1 MAPMVVVRNT
11 FLDIADGHSLQ
22 RSLRRTLSEGD
33 SPRCTEPIVAEKP
46 TIDERPIAA
55 YELLGFYALVAVP
68 VASVLPFQRLAAH
81 DNSSGLSAEAESVAV
96 AELDN
101 DGGAAGGAADDATGD
116 VTGGASGGATGGA
129 SGGAS
134 GGAAGYSAGGAAG
147 DAAGDCVIEQV
158 PSRYYHFSRRRGGR
172 CRRSLKPSRR
182 LNDTNDTND
191 TNNKRCDIELPLG
204 NLHEFFPGTTLD
216 KHVELSKDRRIF
228 TKVNYHGRLTIVTDS
243 HVHYRGVERY
253 VVQFLGGALSDAD
266 GVGFVFSPSLPCSQ
280 NIQRITSVFLN
291 RDGRVCTRRRDQ
303 VYRTPQQLTP
313 LALGDVVMM
322 TVDLPRRCVE
332 FNVLRDGEASH
343 VHVSYEASAEDNYG
357 YFACVVKNSGVTLR
371 LWS

>member
-1 MAPMVVVRNT
+1 MVVVRNT

-22 RSLRRTLSEGD
+22 CSLRRTLSEGD
-33 SPRCTEPIVAEKP
+33 SPRFTEPIVAEKP
-46 TIDERPIAA
+46 SIDECPIAA
-55 YELLGFYALVAVP
+55 YEFLGFYALVAVP
-68 VASVLPFQRLAAH
+68 VASILPFQHPAAH
-81 DNSSGLSAEAESVAV
+81 DNPSAEAERVADD
-96 AELDN
+96 ELDN
-101 DGGAAGGAADDATGD
+101 DGGAAGGAA
-116 VTGGASGGATGGA
+116 GGASDDA
-129 SGGAS
+129 S
-134 GGAAGYSAGGAAG
+134 G
-147 DAAGDCVIEQV
+147 DAAGDGVIEQA

-172 CRRSLKPSRR
+172 CRRSLKPSLRP
-182 LNDTNDTND
+182 TD
-191 TNNKRCDIELPLG
+191 TNNKRYDIELPLG

-303 VYRTPQQLTP
+303 VYRTPRQLTP